1 MKKSIL
7 TLFAS
12 MAFVLLTV
20 STVSAQVKKQEIK
33 TNASKEKSEDAAAL
47 KVPKNIRGKAVA
59 KKRGDECGDNKT
71 DVIIKNHTSW
81 YINIW
86 VDNDYVANL
95 APGYQTT
102 ACAIPGTTKLYGK
115 ADFNDGSYLTWGPVY
130 PKTGYEYTWN
140 LHP

>member
-20 STVSAQVKKQEIK
+20 STVSAQTKKQDINTK
-33 TNASKEKSEDAAAL
+33 AAKEKSEEAAAL
-47 KVPKNIRGKAVA
+47 KAPKNVKGKPVT
-59 KKRGDECGDNKT
+59 KKRGDDCGANKT
-71 DVIIKNHTSW
+71 DVIIKNFTSY

-86 VDNDYVANL
+86 VDNEYVANL
-95 APGYQTT
+95 APGYKTT

-115 ADFNDGSYLTWGPVY
+115 ADFSDGTYLTWGPVY